1 MRSLLICLLLLLVSF
16 HKGLSCNCQNPLL
29 EQEIAVTQT
38 ILLAKVIS
46 TQQITIRPDRERV
59 YYLYSTRFEVI
70 KRYKGTKSE
79 TVEVLSRIT
88 GCAFPFEVDSVY
100 ILFASR
106 HPKYFKQFTTPCQR
120 TEKASLSA
128 SLISKLDKV
137 EDHIYQISQIPS
149 EELYG
154 KIWCNE
160 IFDRVETTPTHKMD
174 FEETQAFVKKNLEPC
189 EIIYEP
195 KNKRDSLIIQSPSFE
210 AAVNRFTVIY
220 EVDTAGQIINP
231 KIADDWN
238 SIPIKDDALTCK
250 KNAIELV
257 KKLPPLN
264 PAEIRHT
271 KVCTT
276 DKFLVDFSLVVN

>member
-1 MRSLLICLLLLLVSF
+1 
-16 HKGLSCNCQNPLL
+16 
-29 EQEIAVTQT
+29 
-38 ILLAKVIS
+38 
-46 TQQITIRPDRERV
+46 
-59 YYLYSTRFEVI
+59 
-70 KRYKGTKSE
+70 
-79 TVEVLSRIT
+79 
-88 GCAFPFEVDSVY
+88 
-100 ILFASR
+100 
-106 HPKYFKQFTTPCQR
+106 
-120 TEKASLSA
+120 
-128 SLISKLDKV
+128 
-137 EDHIYQISQIPS
+137 
-149 EELYG
+149 
-154 KIWCNE
+154 
-160 IFDRVETTPTHKMD
+160 MD